1 MNVTV
6 EKKRHTTPRPACKV
20 TQVRQPPKPSR
31 QTATAMRD
39 ALAGRG
45 LKTFPDMQSLMTH
58 IGL

>member
-6 EKKRHTTPRPACKV
+6 EKKRHAV
-20 TQVRQPPKPSR
+20 TRSASKGTQTRQPSKPSR
-31 QTATAMRD
+31 QTVSSMRD

-45 LKTFPDMQSLMTH
+45 LKTFSNMQSLMTH